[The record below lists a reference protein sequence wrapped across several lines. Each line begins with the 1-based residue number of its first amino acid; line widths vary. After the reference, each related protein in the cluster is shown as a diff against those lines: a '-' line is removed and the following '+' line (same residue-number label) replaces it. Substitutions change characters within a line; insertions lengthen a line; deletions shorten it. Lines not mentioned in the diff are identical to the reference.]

1 MKINHQKKWLPK
13 NSNLNIIGKYFF
25 DSSNKLSYFEGLEI
39 ISPTELFIE
48 SSLKIRW
55 KKESLIGEF
64 FLLK

>member
-1 MKINHQKKWLPK
+1 MKINHQKKRLPK

-25 DSSNKLSYFEGLEI
+25 DSSNKLGYFEGLEI